1 MQTGAREWRNY
12 WTLPLAAAL
21 GNSASVLH
29 IYSIG
34 PFMASL
40 ESEFGWSRAQI
51 SVGLTIAGAITAIG
65 GIGTGILLDR
75 FGPRRVGIIGA
86 AALCA
91 LYALLGTATGSILNW
106 ILLWALIGIAAA
118 GVTPTI
124 WTSAV
129 ASRFDASRGLAIAL
143 TISGSGI
150 AATIIPV
157 IAAWIIGGYGWRAGF
172 FGLAGIW
179 ALALL
184 PMLML
189 FFYGRQDQRKGPSSS
204 AEVHAGGSLPG
215 LTLRE
220 GLRSAAF
227 YKLGVAAMLF
237 SFGVIG
243 LIVHLVP
250 VLQDRGLDRLGAA
263 SVAGLVGLSSIAG
276 RLGTGFLLDR
286 FRASRVGMAAFLLPT
301 ISTLLLLIGDGTF
314 ALAVAALVLGLS
326 LGSELDV
333 VLYFATRYFGLKRF
347 GVLFATMA
355 IGMAIG
361 TSLGP
366 VSAGAVYDVFGS
378 YNNFLLLIFPI
389 VILGSAL
396 IATLGPYPDHGEE
409 IEIRAG

>member
-1 MQTGAREWRNY
+1 MQAGAREWRTY

-40 ESEFGWSRAQI
+40 ESAFGWSRAQI

-65 GIGTGILLDR
+65 GIGTGMLLDR
-75 FGPRRVGIIGA
+75 YGPRRVGIIGA

-91 LYALLGTATGSILNW
+91 AYALLGTATGSILNW
-106 ILLWALIGIAAA
+106 ILLWAVIGIAAS
-118 GVTPTI
+118 GVVPTI

-143 TISGSGI
+143 TISGSGV
-150 AATIIPV
+150 AAAIIPV
-157 IAAWIIGGYGWRAGF
+157 IAASVIAGYGWRAGF
-172 FGLAGIW
+172 FALAGVW

-189 FFYGRQDQRKGPSSS
+189 FFYGRQDQRRGYS
-204 AEVHAGGSLPG
+204 ATAELPVRGSIPG
-215 LTLRE
+215 LTLRQ
-220 GLRSAAF
+220 GLRSASF
-227 YKLGVAAMLF
+227 YKLGIAAMLF
-237 SFGVIG
+237 TFAVFG

-250 VLQDRGLDRLGAA
+250 VLEDRGLDRIEAA
-263 SVAGLVGLSSIAG
+263 SIAGLVGLSSIAG

-286 FRASRVGMAAFLLPT
+286 FRAGRVGTIAFLLPA
-301 ISTLLLLIGDGTF
+301 ISTLIILTSDGPV

-333 VLYFATRYFGLKRF
+333 VLYFATRYFGLRRF

-355 IGMAIG
+355 IGMAVG

-366 VSAGAVYDVFGS
+366 VSAGAVYDLFGS
-378 YNNFLLLIFPI
+378 YDNFLLLIFPL
-389 VILGSAL
+389 VSLGSLL
-396 IATLGPYPDHGEE
+396 IATLGPYPNHGEE
-409 IEIRAG
+409 EKAS